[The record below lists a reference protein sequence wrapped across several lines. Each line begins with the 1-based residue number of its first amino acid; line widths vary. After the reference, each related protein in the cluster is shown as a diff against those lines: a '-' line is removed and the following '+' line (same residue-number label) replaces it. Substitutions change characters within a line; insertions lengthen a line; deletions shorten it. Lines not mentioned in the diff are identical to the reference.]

1 MDQSDKYFIPIDNIC
16 NGCISRVTNVGT
28 EVGCEQCDE
37 NWDLPDLII
46 EANNNI
52 CNGCIS
58 RVTNVG
64 TEVGC
69 EQCDENWDL
78 PDLLVEK
85 SECEGCKLL
94 DAGLGGENQQ
104 GHSCIGY

>member
-1 MDQSDKYFIPIDNIC
+1 MNQSDKYFIPINNIC
-16 NGCISRVTNVGT
+16 KGCVSRVTNVGT

-46 EANNNI
+46 ENPNANANANA
-52 CNGCIS
+52 NADS
-58 RVTNVG
+58 S
-64 TEVGC
+64 
-69 EQCDENWDL
+69 DSD
-78 PDLLVEK
+78 

>member
-1 MDQSDKYFIPIDNIC
+1 MDQRDKSFIPIDNIC
-16 NGCISRVTNVGT
+16 KGCISRVTNVGT

-46 EANNNI
+46 ENTNADADANAN
-52 CNGCIS
+52 S
-58 RVTNVG
+58 
-64 TEVGC
+64 
-69 EQCDENWDL
+69 DYSD
-78 PDLLVEK
+78 DDSDYSDDD